1 MESPAS
7 RISPDER
14 AVPWADPWYLDDDA
28 SGTAERELQREA
40 PVGHALYGIP
50 VTLVAR
56 RCDCD
61 DVLFR
66 LADGS
71 GRYAGVHLSFAVE
84 SNPDWPSTIIY
95 DSLSHFVTERLHED
109 VTDYNT

>member
-1 MESPAS
+1 M
-7 RISPDER
+7 
-14 AVPWADPWYLDDDA
+14 PWADPWYLDDDA
-28 SGTAERELQREA
+28 SGTAERELHREA

-50 VTLVAR
+50 VTLIAR

-71 GRYAGVHLSFAVE
+71 GRYAGVHLSFSVE
-84 SNPDWPSTIIY
+84 TDPNWPFTTIY
-95 DSLSHFVTERLHED
+95 DSLAHFVSERLHED
-109 VTDYNT
+109 VTDWNA